1 MKSKALGLLVA
12 GLLAGPVAANAEP
25 VIWELNGTVT
35 NASGT
40 LGDLLDATFVVF
52 MGFDTDAAIV
62 RTDTGGRF
70 DPGARYNYDP
80 SSLYFDVSFAGG
92 DFVRYTADLS
102 RGAFIIQR
110 DNSGDLAAITGEG
123 PQIDGYGFNTGYV
136 GFAARGPSP
145 LDIVNGPGLPADPD
159 PRLLDLALNL
169 FSVADV
175 DGSGGV
181 PGQAFGPVTSISR
194 VERGPE
200 ELLAE
205 LATAAVGVG
214 PGTSFAEKISMALAY
229 YQAGDNQSAC
239 EMLNAFQNQV
249 AAQRDKK
256 LTSAQADQFGVDAAA
271 VIEAVGCD

>member
-1 MKSKALGLLVA
+1 MKSKILGLLAV
-12 GLLAGPVAANAEP
+12 GLLAGPMAANAEP

-35 NASGT
+35 DASGT
-40 LGDLLDATFVVF
+40 LGDLLDKTFVVF
-52 MGFDTDAAIV
+52 MGFDTDAAII

-70 DPGARYNYDP
+70 APGARYTYDP

-92 DFVRYTADLS
+92 DFVRYTPDLS

-110 DNSGDLAAITGEG
+110 DNSGDLATLTGEG

-145 LDIVNGPGLPADPD
+145 LDIVNGPGLPTDPD

-169 FSVADV
+169 FSIADV
-175 DGSGGV
+175 DGSGAV
-181 PGQAFGPVTSISR
+181 LGQAFGPVTSISR
-194 VERGPE
+194 VESVPE

-205 LATAAVGVG
+205 LAAASMGVG
-214 PGTSFAEKISMALAY
+214 PGTSFVDKISMALAY

-239 EMLNAFQNQV
+239 EILNAFQNQV
-249 AAQRDKK
+249 AAQRDKT
-256 LTSAQADQFGVDAAA
+256 LTQAQADQFDADAAA
-271 VIEAVGCD
+271 IIEAIGCD